1 MVNNIAI
8 DSDDNTV
15 HSINIYNLRNPTLRT
30 EAREIEYKCP
40 HCLTKVIYAHS
51 GKEGCFKH
59 LPSTPESVKES
70 CPYYSGLLSGS
81 SAEIALAIEAKKQDV
96 KSFLEENDITGYKV
110 ITYYSEP
117 NLVKYIEN
125 HPIEDFIIV
134 GNTITKWEYETLDN
148 GYLQLR
154 KKAIAK
160 YLSSS
165 HKPIIQTF
173 VGTDRDKIFL
183 TKYFS
188 EYYNDV
194 RLHSYLLTIVNLR
207 EKDFSNLTQLMTK
220 RDINH
225 FRITIGKH
233 DNRVMPQWI

>member
-8 DSDDNTV
+8 DMDNNTV
-15 HSINIYNLRNPTLRT
+15 HSINIYNLRSPTRRT
-30 EAREIEYKCP
+30 GAREIEYKCP
-40 HCLTKVIYAHS
+40 HCLTEVRYAHS

-59 LPSTPESVKES
+59 LPTTPQSVKES

-81 SAEIALAIEAKKQDV
+81 SVDVALAIEAKKQDV
-96 KSFLEENDITGYKV
+96 KLFLEENDITGYNV

-117 NLVKYIEN
+117 NLVRYIEN
-125 HPIEDFIIV
+125 HPTEDFIIV
-134 GNTITKWEYETLDN
+134 GNMITRWEYETLDN

-165 HKPIIQTF
+165 HKSIIQTF
-173 VGTDRDKIFL
+173 VGTDADKIFL
-183 TKYFS
+183 TKYIS
-188 EYYNDV
+188 DYYNDV
-194 RLHSYLLTIVNLR
+194 KLHPYFLNIANLR
-207 EKDFSNLTQLMTK
+207 EKDFSDLRQLMTK

-233 DNRVMPQWI
+233 DNRVMPQY